1 MLAAVLGRQQAGE
14 DAAAGQR
21 RRGLGAAARNAAVV
35 AEAYPESEAHAGM
48 GAGGKY
54 SSKRTWYLCAAAGD
68 TLQQTPPA
76 VPHRAC
82 ALGAST
88 CSSNS
93 CGCVC
98 NMGSKQLDGLSA
110 CLQCCGERWCS

>member
-48 GAGGKY
+48 GAGGEY
-54 SSKRTWYLCAAAGD
+54 SSKRTRHLRAAADG
-68 TLQQTPPA
+68 TLQQTPSG
-76 VPHRAC
+76 V
-82 ALGAST
+82 ST
-88 CSSNS
+88 QGMCI
-93 CGCVC
+93 GCLH
-98 NMGSKQLDGLSA
+98 MQMQQQQQLRL
-110 CLQCCGERWCS
+110 CM